1 MKRFENKVFVVVGGN
16 SGIGLA
22 AAQLAAAEG
31 AQVVITG
38 RDETTLQRAAEGI
51 PQSAYYRADIADP
64 QAMQPIADAIKQ
76 RFGRVD
82 ALFVNAGVGGFAMV
96 DQVTPEMWDQVNDV
110 NCKGAFFAIQAM
122 LPLMSSDGGSIV
134 LTGSIGATLAIPG
147 NVSYAAS
154 KAGLRAVARILAKEL
169 LPRGIRVNM
178 LSPGPIETPLLYRN
192 PGMTEADAAALKEMM
207 ISNIPMGRMGA
218 SEEVAKTA
226 LFLASSDA
234 SFINGVDLA
243 VDGGCIEL

>member
-1 MKRFENKVFVVVGGN
+1 MSRFQDKVFVVVGGN
-16 SGIGLA
+16 SGIGLS
-22 AAQLAAAEG
+22 AAQLAASEG

-38 RDETTLQRAAEGI
+38 RDEKTLQEAANSIDGSI
-51 PQSAYYRADIADP
+51 YYRADIGDVESMAPVAEDL
-64 QAMQPIADAIKQ
+64 KQ
-76 RFGRVD
+76 RYGKVD

-110 NCKGAFFAIQAM
+110 NCKGAFFAIQKM
-122 LPLMSSDGGSIV
+122 LPIMADGGSIV
-134 LTGSIGATLAIPG
+134 LTGSVGSTLAIPG

-169 LPRGIRVNM
+169 IPRGIRVNM
-178 LSPGPIETPLLYRN
+178 ISPGPIETPLLYRN
-192 PGMTEADAAALKEMM
+192 PGMTEEDAKALKAIM
-207 ISNIPMGRMGA
+207 ISNIPMGRMGE
-218 SEEVAKTA
+218 SDEVAKAA
-226 LFLASSDA
+226 LFLASSES

>member
-22 AAQLAAAEG
+22 AAELAAAEG

-51 PQSAYYRADIADP
+51 PQSVYYRADIGDP
-64 QAMQPIADAIKQ
+64 QAMLPVAADVKQ

-96 DQVTPEMWDQVNDV
+96 DQVTPDMWDQVNDV

-122 LPLMSSDGGSIV
+122 LPLMSDDGSIV

-192 PGMTEADAAALKEMM
+192 PGMTEADAAALKEVM

-218 SEEVAKTA
+218 SEEVAKAA
-226 LFLASSDA
+226 LFLASSEA

>member
-22 AAQLAAAEG
+22 AAELAAAEC

-51 PQSAYYRADIADP
+51 PHSVYYRADIGDPRAMLPVAAD
-64 QAMQPIADAIKQ
+64 IEQ

-110 NCKGAFFAIQAM
+110 NCKGAFFAVQAM
-122 LPLMSSDGGSIV
+122 LPLMSEGSSIV
-134 LTGSIGATLAIPG
+134 MTGSIGATLAIPG

-169 LPRGIRVNM
+169 LPRAIRVNM

-192 PGMTEADAAALKEMM
+192 PGMTEADAAALKEVM

-218 SEEVAKTA
+218 SEEVAKAA
-226 LFLASSDA
+226 LFLASSEA

>member
-22 AAQLAAAEG
+22 AAELAAAEG

-38 RDETTLQRAAEGI
+38 RDEATLQRAAEGI
-51 PQSAYYRADIADP
+51 PQSVYYRADIGDP
-64 QAMQPIADAIKQ
+64 QAMLPVAADIKQ

-96 DQVTPEMWDQVNDV
+96 DQVTPDMWDQVNDV

-122 LPLMSSDGGSIV
+122 LPLMSDGGSIV

-192 PGMTEADAAALKEMM
+192 PGMTEADAAALKEVM

-218 SEEVAKTA
+218 SEEVAKAA
-226 LFLASSDA
+226 LFLASSEA

>member
-1 MKRFENKVFVVVGGN
+1 MNRFQDKVFVVVGGN
-16 SGIGLA
+16 SGIGLS
-22 AAQLAAAEG
+22 AAQLAASEG

-38 RDETTLQRAAEGI
+38 RDEKTLQEAANSIDGAI
-51 PQSAYYRADIADP
+51 YYRADIGDVESMAPVAEDL
-64 QAMQPIADAIKQ
+64 KQ
-76 RFGRVD
+76 RYGKVD

-110 NCKGAFFAIQAM
+110 NCKGAFFAIQKM
-122 LPLMSSDGGSIV
+122 LPIMTDGGSIV
-134 LTGSIGATLAIPG
+134 LTGSVGSTLAIPG

-169 LPRGIRVNM
+169 IPRGIRVNM
-178 LSPGPIETPLLYRN
+178 ISPGPIETPLLYRN
-192 PGMTEADAAALKEMM
+192 PGMTEEDAKALKAIM
-207 ISNIPMGRMGA
+207 ISNIPMGRMGE
-218 SEEVAKTA
+218 SDEVAKAA
-226 LFLASSDA
+226 LFLASSES

>member
-22 AAQLAAAEG
+22 AAELAAAEG

-38 RDETTLQRAAEGI
+38 RDETTLQRAAESI
-51 PQSAYYRADIADP
+51 PQSVYYRADIGDP
-64 QAMQPIADAIKQ
+64 QAMLPVAADIKQ

-96 DQVTPEMWDQVNDV
+96 DQVTPDMWDQVNDV

-122 LPLMSSDGGSIV
+122 LPLMSDGGSIV

-192 PGMTEADAAALKEMM
+192 PGMTEADAAALKEVM

-218 SEEVAKTA
+218 SEEVAKAA
-226 LFLASSDA
+226 LFLASSEA

>member
-1 MKRFENKVFVVVGGN
+1 MSRFQDKVFVVVGGN
-16 SGIGLA
+16 SGIGLS
-22 AAQLAAAEG
+22 AAQLAASEG

-38 RDETTLQRAAEGI
+38 RDEKTLQEAANSIDGAI
-51 PQSAYYRADIADP
+51 YYQADIGDVESMVPVAEDL
-64 QAMQPIADAIKQ
+64 KQ
-76 RFGRVD
+76 RYGKVD

-110 NCKGAFFAIQAM
+110 NCKGAFFAIQKM
-122 LPLMSSDGGSIV
+122 LPIMTDGGSIV
-134 LTGSIGATLAIPG
+134 LTGSVGATLAIPG

-169 LPRGIRVNM
+169 IPRGIRVNM
-178 LSPGPIETPLLYRN
+178 ISPGPIETPLLYRN
-192 PGMTEADAAALKEMM
+192 PGMTEEDAKALKAIM
-207 ISNIPMGRMGA
+207 ISNIPMGRMGE
-218 SEEVAKTA
+218 SDEVAKAA
-226 LFLASSDA
+226 LFLASSES

>member
-1 MKRFENKVFVVVGGN
+1 MSRFQDKVFVVVGGN
-16 SGIGLA
+16 SGIGLS
-22 AAQLAAAEG
+22 AAQLAASEG

-38 RDETTLQRAAEGI
+38 RDEKTLQEAANSIDGAI
-51 PQSAYYRADIADP
+51 YYRADIGDVESMAPVAEDL
-64 QAMQPIADAIKQ
+64 KQ
-76 RFGRVD
+76 RYGKVD

-110 NCKGAFFAIQAM
+110 NCKGAFFAIQKM
-122 LPLMSSDGGSIV
+122 LPIMADGGSIV
-134 LTGSIGATLAIPG
+134 LTGSVGSTLAIPG

-169 LPRGIRVNM
+169 IPRGIRVNM
-178 LSPGPIETPLLYRN
+178 ISPGPIETPLLYRN
-192 PGMTEADAAALKEMM
+192 PGMTEEDAKALKAIM
-207 ISNIPMGRMGA
+207 ISNIPMGRMGE
-218 SEEVAKTA
+218 SDEVAKAA
-226 LFLASSDA
+226 LFLASSES